1 MRVLFVANRMP
12 YPPYRGDKLKIYNL
26 AKELQHCSLDLI
38 TIAENQE
45 DIESIEPLSEIFNRI
60 DYIFIPRWKSLLNTF
75 FTLFSTEPFQIGYF
89 RSSRFKAKL
98 SDVMINGKYDGIHVQ
113 HIRMAQFIP
122 DELKHKAVLDLPDAF
137 SMYWKRRYHSA
148 KNPFI
153 KAFNFLE
160 YKRLNQ
166 FEIQTIPTFPQ
177 TLVCS
182 KEDQRYLSEIEGA
195 KVDVLPNGVD
205 TKTFVSSEKAFIKNR
220 ILFTGNMDYAP
231 NVDAVH
237 YFVHQIFP
245 IIQNKISEVEFIIA
259 GQRPIPKVR
268 ELASQQVKVTG
279 FIENLAEEYAKAHVV
294 VAPLRIGAG
303 TQNKVLEALS
313 MDIPVVTTNVGYE
326 GLGLPDG
333 IGALPS
339 RDADEFANNVIL
351 ILTDDEFRSKMASEG
366 GKIIRDRFSWP
377 SIANQ
382 LEKYLTFK

>member
-1 MRVLFVANRMP
+1 MRLLFVANRMP

-26 AKELQHCSLDLI
+26 AKELQRHSLDLI

-45 DIESIEPLSEIFNRI
+45 DIDSIEPLSKIFNRI
-60 DYIFIPRWKSLLNTF
+60 DYVFIPRWKSFLNTF
-75 FTLFSTEPFQIGYF
+75 FTLFSNEPFQIGYF
-89 RSSRFKAKL
+89 RSARFKAKL
-98 SDVMINGKYDGIHVQ
+98 SEIIINGKYDGIHVQ

-122 DELKHKAVLDLPDAF
+122 KELKHKVVLDLPDAF

-153 KAFNFLE
+153 KAFNFFE
-160 YKRLNQ
+160 YKRLNH

-182 KEDQRYLSEIEGA
+182 KEDQRYLSKIDGA

-205 TKTFVSSEKAFIKNR
+205 TKTFASSEEAFIKNR

-231 NVDAVH
+231 NIDAVQ

-245 IIQNKISEVEFIIA
+245 IIQNEIPEVEFIIA
-259 GQRPIPKVR
+259 GQRPVPKVF
-268 ELASQQVKVTG
+268 ELASEQVKVTG
-279 FIENLAEEYAKAHVV
+279 FIENLAKEYAKAHVV
-294 VAPLRIGAG
+294 VSPLRIGAG

-313 MDIPVVTTNVGYE
+313 MDIPVVTTYVGYE

-339 RDADEFANNVIL
+339 KDANEFAHNVVRIL
-351 ILTDDEFRSKMASEG
+351 RDDEFRLKMASEG
-366 GKIIRDRFSWP
+366 GKAIRDSFSWP
-377 SIANQ
+377 SIAQQ

>member
-1 MRVLFVANRMP
+1 MRLLFVANRMP

-26 AKELQHCSLDLI
+26 AKELQHHSLDLI

-45 DIESIEPLSEIFNRI
+45 DIDSIEPLRDIFNRI
-60 DYIFIPRWKSLLNTF
+60 DYVFIPRWKSFLNTF
-75 FTLFSTEPFQIGYF
+75 LTLFSNEPFQIGYF
-89 RSSRFKAKL
+89 RSARFREKVY
-98 SDVMINGKYDGIHVQ
+98 DVMKKGDYDGIHVQ

-122 DELKHKAVLDLPDAF
+122 SEFKHKVVLDLPDAF

-160 YKRLNQ
+160 YKRLNH

-182 KEDQRYLSEIEGA
+182 KEDQRYLSEIQGA

-205 TKTFVSSEKAFIKNR
+205 TKTFISSKQGYIKNR

-231 NVDAVH
+231 NVDAVQ
-237 YFVHQIFP
+237 YFVHHIFP
-245 IIQNKISEVEFIIA
+245 IIQNEIPEVEFIIA
-259 GQRPIPKVR
+259 GQRPVPRVR
-268 ELASQQVKVTG
+268 ELESQQVKVTG
-279 FIENLAEEYAKAHVV
+279 FIENLAQEYAKAHVV
-294 VAPLRIGAG
+294 VSPLRIGAG

-313 MDIPVVTTNVGYE
+313 MDIPVVTTFVGYE
-326 GLGLPDG
+326 GLGLPEG

-339 RDADEFANNVIL
+339 NDADEFAHNVIR
-351 ILTDDEFRSKMASEG
+351 ILKDDAFRSQMASEG
-366 GKIIRDRFSWP
+366 GNIIRDNFSWP
-377 SIANQ
+377 SIAKK
-382 LEKYLTFK
+382 LEKYLTLK

>member
-1 MRVLFVANRMP
+1 MRLLFVANRMP

-26 AKELQHCSLDLI
+26 AKELQHHSLDLI

-45 DIESIEPLSEIFNRI
+45 DIDSIEPLGDIFNRI
-60 DYIFIPRWKSLLNTF
+60 DYVFIPRWKSFLNTF
-75 FTLFSTEPFQIGYF
+75 LTLFSNEPFQIGYF
-89 RSSRFKAKL
+89 RSARFREKVY
-98 SDVMINGKYDGIHVQ
+98 DVMNNGDYDGIHVQ

-122 DELKHKAVLDLPDAF
+122 SEFKHKVVLDLPDAF

-153 KAFNFLE
+153 KAFNYLE
-160 YKRLNQ
+160 YKRLHR
-166 FEIQTIPTFPQ
+166 FEVRTIPTFPQ

-182 KEDQRYLSEIEGA
+182 KEDQRYLSEIQGA

-205 TKTFVSSEKAFIKNR
+205 TKTFTSSKKGYIKNR

-231 NVDAVH
+231 NVDAVQ

-245 IIQNKISEVEFIIA
+245 IIKNKIPEAEFIIA
-259 GQRPIPKVR
+259 GQRPVSKVR
-268 ELASQQVKVTG
+268 ELASEHVKVTG

-294 VAPLRIGAG
+294 VSPLRIGAG

-313 MDIPVVTTNVGYE
+313 MDIPVVTTFVGYE
-326 GLGLPDG
+326 GLGLPNA

-339 RDADEFANNVIL
+339 KNADEFANNVIR
-351 ILTDDEFRSKMASEG
+351 ILKDDEFRSQMASEG
-366 GKIIRDRFSWP
+366 GIIIRDNFSWP
-377 SIANQ
+377 SIAKK